1 MGHAGS
7 MPDYFEILSRAL
19 RKGDSG
25 NPLWRREVYGRTR
38 QMLVQQLRRA
48 RPSINDGKRQLA
60 AFDATIESIESEFEH
75 EIPSSS
81 VPQEELRPVRRAR
94 PAAKPE
100 EEPGDGIVAWILAK
114 PLFSVLL
121 AVGIAV
127 VVAGAYALWSARSP
141 QQSSPAPAPVAKNEA
156 PVGTP
161 VFRGKRKLKVASL
174 PEGELAPGVDGGSS
188 DADVPYVFRRQPVFY
203 RTTHPVGTVIVDKP
217 QHFLYLIQPKSVAL
231 RYGIAVGSKC
241 TDVAGLRR
249 ISSKA
254 EWPAWQPTPEIVARR
269 LAPAGVMPGGPGNPL
284 GARLLGLEDGN
295 SIHGT
300 NAPKSIG
307 STAVFGCIRLVNEDV
322 IDLYQRV
329 PVGGRVVI
337 NN

>member
-1 MGHAGS
+1 
-7 MPDYFEILSRAL
+7 MPNYREILSRAL
-19 RKGDSG
+19 RKGDFAD
-25 NPLWRREVYGRTR
+25 PFWRREVYGRTR
-38 QMLVQQLRRA
+38 QMLVQQLRRSQ
-48 RPSINDGKRQLA
+48 PPISEGKRQLA

-75 EIPSSS
+75 AGPGSD
-81 VPQEELRPVRRAR
+81 VPMEELRPARRAR
-94 PAAKPE
+94 PVD
-100 EEPGDGIVAWILAK
+100 EPGDKSDDGIVAWISTR
-114 PLFSVLL
+114 PLFSVVL
-121 AVGIAV
+121 AIAIAV
-127 VVAGAYALWSARSP
+127 IVAGAYALWAARSP
-141 QQSSPAPAPVAKNEA
+141 QNIPAPAPVAKNETA
-156 PVGTP
+156 AKNEAAASKP
-161 VFRGKRKLKVASL
+161 VFRGKRPAKVASL

-188 DADVPYVFRRQPVFY
+188 DADVQYVFRRQPVFY

-217 QHFLYLIQPKSVAL
+217 QHFLYLIQPKSVAM
-231 RYGIAVGSKC
+231 RYGIAVGSQC

-249 ISSKA
+249 VSTKL
-254 EWPAWQPTPEIVARR
+254 EWPAWQPTPEIVARK

-307 STAVFGCIRLVNEDV
+307 GIAVFGCIRLVNDDA

-329 PVGGRVVI
+329 PVGGHVVI